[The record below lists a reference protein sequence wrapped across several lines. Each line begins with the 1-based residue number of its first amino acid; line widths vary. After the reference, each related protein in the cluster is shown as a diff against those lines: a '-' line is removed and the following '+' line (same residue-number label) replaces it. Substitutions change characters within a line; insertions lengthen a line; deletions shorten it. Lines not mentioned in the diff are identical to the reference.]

1 MLIEAGI
8 LLAAYSGIRL
18 FEKFRDKPTKNVVIN
33 QPDRKIQPSVL
44 EKSVDNTDKKLVVH
58 EQADKQLEHRLKI
71 SYISMVVSTIRQFFY
86 SSPLVVFLNI
96 GLYMYNSA
104 PYMKEAE
111 KKLLKEQKISELL
124 DTIIIIAAIAF
135 SWTGFATPSETFLI
149 DNRKRYEA
157 GCKPAPASRHSQ
169 SL

>member
-58 EQADKQLEHRLKI
+58 EQADKQLEHRLKT
-71 SYISMVVSTIRQFFY
+71 SYVSLVVSTILSVFSFYILAFF
-86 SSPLVVFLNI
+86 L
-96 GLYMYNSA
+96 
-104 PYMKEAE
+104 
-111 KKLLKEQKISELL
+111 
-124 DTIIIIAAIAF
+124 
-135 SWTGFATPSETFLI
+135 
-149 DNRKRYEA
+149 
-157 GCKPAPASRHSQ
+157 Q
-169 SL
+169 SLLIKLVFGVV